1 LLPQKKFAIYK
12 NKYKVAMP
20 INILMPALSPTMTK
34 GNLIKWYKKE
44 GDEVSSGEVIFDVE
58 TDKATMEVEAP
69 GDGKL
74 GKIIIGD
81 QSKDIAVGS
90 IVGMLLEDGEDASS
104 LQVPEKTPEPSIQ
117 KAAPAKEE
125 KVHIEIS
132 APACKPQAPE
142 KPAEKV
148 FVSPLAKRMA
158 EQNNINLKTLQGS
171 GPNSRIVKSDILAFL
186 ANNGSKS
193 IAQEIE
199 LVPHSAM
206 RVAIASRLT
215 ESKQTIPHFYLN
227 IEAQIDE
234 LLKVRSSINSKSSTK
249 ISINDFII
257 KACGLALKEL
267 PGVNS
272 SWSDEGIKR
281 YGSVDISVAVSVD
294 QGLITPI
301 IKDADL
307 KSLSTVSN
315 EMKSLAARAKENK
328 LKLEEFQGGNFT
340 ISNLGMF
347 GIKHF
352 AAIINPPQSCIL
364 AVGALNQKPV
374 VKDGQIAVGNVIEFT
389 LSCDH
394 RVVDGVLGAEFL
406 KLLKGYLEEP
416 LSILI

>member
-1 LLPQKKFAIYK
+1 
-12 NKYKVAMP
+12 MP

-74 GKIIIGD
+74 GKIIVGD

-90 IVGMLLEDGEDASS
+90 IVGLLLEDGEDASN
-104 LQVPEKTPEPSIQ
+104 LQVPEKTPEPTIQ
-117 KAAPAKEE
+117 ETSPTKEE

-132 APACKPQAPE
+132 APACQAQAPE

-186 ANNGSKS
+186 ANNGSRS
-193 IAQEIE
+193 TAQEIE

-227 IEAQIDE
+227 IEAQVDE
-234 LLKVRSSINSKSSTK
+234 LLKVRSVINSKSSTK

-257 KACGLALKEL
+257 KSCGLALKEL

-281 YGSVDISVAVSVD
+281 YSSVDVSVAVSVD

-307 KSLSTVSN
+307 KSLSAVSN
-315 EMKSLAARAKENK
+315 EMKSLAVRAKENK

-352 AAIINPPQSCIL
+352 SAIINPPQSCIL

-374 VKDGQIAVGNVIEFT
+374 VRDGQIVVGNVIEFT

>member
-1 LLPQKKFAIYK
+1 
-12 NKYKVAMP
+12 MP

-74 GKIIIGD
+74 GKIVIGD

-90 IVGMLLEDGEDASS
+90 IVGLLLEDGEEASN
-104 LQVPEKTPEPSIQ
+104 LQVPEKTPEPSSP
-117 KAAPAKEE
+117 KAEPEE

-132 APACKPQAPE
+132 APACKSQAPE

-171 GPNSRIVKSDILAFL
+171 GPNNRVVKSDILAFL
-186 ANNGSKS
+186 ANNGLRVV
-193 IAQEIE
+193 AQEVE

-227 IEAQIDE
+227 IEAQVDE
-234 LLKVRSSINSKSSTK
+234 LLKVRSAINSKSSTK

-281 YGSVDISVAVSVD
+281 YSSVDVSVAVSVD

-301 IKDADL
+301 IKDTDL
-307 KSLSTVSN
+307 KSLSNISN
-315 EMKSLAARAKENK
+315 EMKSLATRAKENK

-374 VKDGQIAVGNVIEFT
+374 VKDGQIVVGNVIEFT

>member
-1 LLPQKKFAIYK
+1 
-12 NKYKVAMP
+12 
-20 INILMPALSPTMTK
+20 MPALSPTMTK

-74 GKIIIGD
+74 GKIIVGE
-81 QSKDIAVGS
+81 QTKDIPVGS
-90 IVGMLLEDGEDASS
+90 IVGLLLEDGEDASN
-104 LQVPEKTPEPSIQ
+104 LQVPEKAPVGPEQ
-117 KAAPAKEE
+117 KAAPVKEE
-125 KVHIEIS
+125 KVHVEIS
-132 APACKPQAPE
+132 APACKTQTDD
-142 KPAEKV
+142 KV
-148 FVSPLAKRMA
+148 FASPLAKRIA
-158 EQNNINLKTLQGS
+158 AQNNIDLKTLQGS
-171 GPNSRIVKSDILAFL
+171 GPNSRVVKSDILAFL
-186 ANNGSKS
+186 ASSGSRS
-193 IAQEIE
+193 TSQEIE

-227 IEAQIDE
+227 IEAQVDE
-234 LLKVRSSINSKSSTK
+234 LLKVRSAINVKSSVK

-267 PGVNS
+267 PDVNS
-272 SWSDEGIKR
+272 SWSDEGIKK
-281 YGSVDISVAVSVD
+281 YSSVDVSVAVSVD

-301 IKDADL
+301 IKDTDL
-307 KSLSTVSN
+307 KSLSNISS

-364 AVGALNQKPV
+364 AVGAMNQKPV
-374 VKDGQIAVGNVIEFT
+374 VKDGQIIVGNVIEFT

>member
-1 LLPQKKFAIYK
+1 
-12 NKYKVAMP
+12 MP

-69 GDGKL
+69 EDGQL
-74 GKIIIGD
+74 GKIIVGP
-81 QSKDIAVGS
+81 QSKDIPVGS
-90 IVGMLLEDGEDASS
+90 IVGLLLEDGEDASN
-104 LQVPEKTPEPSIQ
+104 LQVPEKTPEAPAQ
-117 KAAPAKEE
+117 KAPTAKEE

-132 APACKPQAPE
+132 APACKTQTDD
-142 KPAEKV
+142 KV
-148 FVSPLAKRMA
+148 FASPLAKRIA
-158 EQNNINLKTLQGS
+158 QQNNIDLKTLQGS
-171 GPNSRIVKSDILAFL
+171 GPNSRVVKSDILAFL
-186 ANNGSKS
+186 ANSES
-193 IAQEIE
+193 RSTSQE

-227 IEAQIDE
+227 IEAQVDE
-234 LLKVRSSINSKSSTK
+234 LLKVRSAINVKSSVK

-257 KACGLALKEL
+257 KSCGLALKEL
-267 PGVNS
+267 PEVNS
-272 SWSDEGIKR
+272 SWSDEGIKK
-281 YGSVDISVAVSVD
+281 YSSVDVSVAVSVD

-301 IKDADL
+301 IKDTDL
-307 KSLSTVSN
+307 KSLSNISS
-315 EMKSLAARAKENK
+315 EMKNLAARAKENK

-364 AVGALNQKPV
+364 AVGAMNQKPV
-374 VKDGQIAVGNVIEFT
+374 VKDGQIIVGNVIEFT

>member
-1 LLPQKKFAIYK
+1 
-12 NKYKVAMP
+12 MP
-20 INILMPALSPTMTK
+20 IKILMPALSPTMTK

-44 GDEVSSGEVIFDVE
+44 GDEVSSGDVIFDVE

-74 GKIIIGD
+74 GKIIVGE
-81 QSKDIAVGS
+81 QTKDITVGS
-90 IVGMLLEDGEDASS
+90 IVGLILEDGEDASS
-104 LQVPEKTPEPSIQ
+104 LDAETTSLPPLKSEVVPERTPENNN
-117 KAAPAKEE
+117 
-125 KVHIEIS
+125 KVHVEIS
-132 APACKPQAPE
+132 APACQVQNFGTDKND
-142 KPAEKV
+142 KV
-148 FVSPLAKRMA
+148 FASPLAKRMA
-158 EQNNINLKTLQGS
+158 VQNNINLQNLQGS
-171 GPNSRIVKSDILAFL
+171 GPNNRVIKSDILDFL
-186 ANNGSKS
+186 ANNGSGQAS
-193 IAQEIE
+193 QDIE

-206 RVAIASRLT
+206 RAAIASRLT

-227 IEAQIDE
+227 IEAQVDK
-234 LLKVRSSINSKSSTK
+234 LLEVRSSINVKSSIK

-257 KACGLALKEL
+257 KACGLVLREL
-267 PGVNS
+267 PDVNS
-272 SWSDEGIKR
+272 SWSDEGIKK
-281 YGSVDISVAVSVD
+281 YSSIDISVAVSVD

-301 IKDADL
+301 IKNTDL
-307 KSLSTVSN
+307 KSLSNISS
-315 EMKSLAARAKENK
+315 EMKSLAAKAKENK

-364 AVGALNQKPV
+364 AVGALNQKPI
-374 VKDGQIAVGNVIEFT
+374 VKDSQIVVGNVIEFT